1 MVSVKNI
8 LLYSS
13 MVLFTCSPIQQ
24 VFSGPLLAEAYESR
38 RVERI
43 DIQAENLPS
52 GTSFD
57 ARPVLEKLQTK
68 VGTPFSQL
76 VFDSDLKSLASS
88 YDRIEPQI
96 DVNGGEV
103 FITIKVWLRPTIRKI
118 TWQGNAHIKNSAL
131 RKELGI
137 KPTKTYNRVE
147 FNKKFNKVKEYY
159 VKKGYFESQLS
170 YVIVPVADSNEVDIE
185 ITVVEGRAGIID
197 DIIFSGFSNK
207 EKSKILEMIYTKE
220 YNFFTSWLT
229 GHGVFHEEAIEQDR
243 LTVVNLLQN
252 EGYADAKVDLQITNA
267 EKEGRIVV
275 TITADKGPIFHYG
288 EVTFRGNTLFTDKEI
303 ENAFL
308 IHPNEAYSPEKIR
321 NTADSIKDL
330 YGRKGYIET
339 NVQYETELASDAP
352 VYNVHFDIEE
362 GAAYK
367 IGLIRVFGNEQ
378 TQVHVILRESLLT
391 PGETF
396 DSVKLKATQQRLQ
409 NMGYFKNVNVYAV
422 RTQDDQILGENYR
435 DVYIEVEE
443 APTGHASLF
452 FGYSN
457 SDKIF
462 GGLDITETNFNYKGF
477 KRLPKDGPSAMRGGG
492 EYAHAKVTIGSSV
505 RTYLISWMTPY
516 FRDTLWRVGFEG
528 YVNQSQLEAK
538 DYQIDSL
545 GGSLFASY
553 PLSAYWTAGTKYRAK
568 HAKIDV
574 AHGVSRSE
582 KHAKDG
588 TGNISAISGSLN
600 YDSTDS
606 MIKPHNGLR
615 SYLEAEFSGL
625 AGDFYFFKYSYVN
638 SFYQELWPHG
648 IMKYRWEARFLQ
660 PIWKTA
666 SAEKISLSERFF
678 LGGENSVRGFKPFN
692 MGPHYKKK
700 SHTKK
705 TKKGKDAD
713 SDKDSNDPKG
723 GISYT
728 VMSVEYLHELLKIV
742 DGFVFVDAGTISMK
756 KFNLPR
762 IQMTYGAGLRI
773 EVMNRMPITVGFGI
787 PVNLQN
793 KRKNQE
799 EIFYFSMGGQF

>member
-1 MVSVKNI
+1 M
-8 LLYSS
+8 
-13 MVLFTCSPIQQ
+13 QQ

-43 DIQAENLPS
+43 DIQAENLPT

-68 VGTPFSQL
+68 VGNPFSQL
-76 VFDSDLKSLASS
+76 VFDSDLKSLAAN

-96 DVNGGEV
+96 DVSGGEV

-118 TWQGNAHIKNSAL
+118 TWQGNAHIKNSTL

-137 KPTKTYNRVE
+137 KPAKTYNRVE

-170 YVIVPVADSNEVDIE
+170 YTIVPVPDSNEVDIE

-243 LTVVNLLQN
+243 LTIVNLLQN
-252 EGYADAKVDLQITNA
+252 EGYADANVDLQITNA

-275 TITADKGPIFHYG
+275 TITAEKGPIFHYG

-303 ENAFL
+303 EDAFL
-308 IHPNEAYSPEKIR
+308 IHPKEAYSPEKIR

-452 FGYSN
+452 FGLS
-457 SDKIF
+457 SDNGVF

-477 KRLPKDGPSAMRGGG
+477 KSLPKTGPSAMRGGG
-492 EYAHAKVTIGSSV
+492 EYAHAKVTVGSSV

-516 FRDTLWRVGFEG
+516 FRDTLWRIGFEG

-545 GGSLFASY
+545 GGSIFASY
-553 PLSAYWTAGTKYRAK
+553 PLSAYWTLGTKYRAK

-582 KHAKDG
+582 KQAKDG
-588 TGNISAISGSLN
+588 TGNVSAISGSIN

-625 AGDFYFFKYSYVN
+625 AGNFYFFKYSYVN

-660 PIWKTA
+660 PVLWTSKP
-666 SAEKISLSERFF
+666 KNISMSERFF
-678 LGGENSVRGFKPFN
+678 LGGENSIRGFKAFN

-705 TKKGKDAD
+705 TKKGKDAN

-742 DGFVFVDAGTISMK
+742 DGFVFIDGGTISMK

-762 IQMTYGAGLRI
+762 LQLTYGGGLRI

-787 PVNLQN
+787 PVNLQH
-793 KRKNQE
+793 KRKSQE